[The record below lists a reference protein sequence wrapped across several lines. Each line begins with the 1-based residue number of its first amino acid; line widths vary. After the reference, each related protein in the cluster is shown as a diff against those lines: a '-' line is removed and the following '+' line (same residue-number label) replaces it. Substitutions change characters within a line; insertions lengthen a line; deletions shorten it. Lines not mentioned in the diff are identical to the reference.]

1 MDAVFQCIF
10 KAVFLKVDVDEF
22 HIFHRKIQSDRYI
35 FKQLENLVTN
45 LLNKFQ
51 MLLPIIELDR
61 IKSKVASS
69 LKHMYFKITAQ

>member
-51 MLLPIIELDR
+51 IPIIELDR
-61 IKSKVASS
+61 INSKVASS